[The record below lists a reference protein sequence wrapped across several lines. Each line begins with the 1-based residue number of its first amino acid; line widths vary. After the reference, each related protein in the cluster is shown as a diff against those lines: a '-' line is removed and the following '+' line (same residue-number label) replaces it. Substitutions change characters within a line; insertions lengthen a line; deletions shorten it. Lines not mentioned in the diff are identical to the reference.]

1 MKKTNKLETLIDAGY
16 KIEIQSNA
24 KFCLILQDT
33 IPCVSFNADN
43 VEEAIDSAYYF
54 VKELKTG
61 SDKTEIETETQ
72 TQTSK
77 QTKDHKTIIDI
88 PQPQELKIDEDI
100 LNGEFKMTT
109 TIRLYSEVWGEFKDF
124 AETYKEYKSMDLV
137 SMALLEYIEKYKE

>member
-1 MKKTNKLETLIDAGY
+1 MNKLETLIDAGY

-33 IPCVSFNADN
+33 IPCMSFNADN
-43 VEEAIDSAYYF
+43 IEEAIDSAYYF
-54 VKELKTG
+54 VKELKTVA
-61 SDKTEIETETQ
+61 DKTETETERETERE
-72 TQTSK
+72 TEK
-77 QTKDHKTIIDI
+77 QIKDYKTISDV

-109 TIRLYSEVWGEFKDF
+109 TIRLYSEVWGEFKEF